1 MESLFERFQRWQGR
15 RIHKWHHYFP
25 IYERYLARHRG
36 RPVVLIEIG
45 LGQGGSLAFWRSYLG
60 PQARIIGVD
69 IDPACERF
77 RDDGFEIHIGSQ
89 SDPEFLLS
97 LMESVPTADI
107 VIDDGGHKAS
117 EQITSFE
124 TIYPRIAE
132 TGVYLVEDTQTSYW
146 DAWKDRTDGMT
157 FLTPEEKRTLNQII
171 GNAYCHIFAFVEEF
185 IVPQTLQEAQRDV
198 YGEEARLRA
207 LIRFAEDE
215 TKHQQMFRRS
225 MALFEKGFGIAC
237 GVIPGREEVAK
248 VVLGKSRL
256 CSLLL
261 TSMIEWFTQLHYVE
275 HVRSDEQLDGLFRD
289 LIKYHWIDEATH
301 AKLDSLLINEICGPL
316 SLAQREHAVE
326 ELLELGGA
334 VDGLLSQ
341 QADLDIESLQ
351 QATRRTLTEP
361 DRAEIR
367 TNIRRA
373 YRWTFLVS
381 GLRHPTFVKIVG
393 ELTEQGQRRLEAAA
407 EALSA

>member
-1 MESLFERFQRWQGR
+1 MLSHTYSYDECLHTSLKVAWKE
-15 RIHKWHHYFP
+15 
-25 IYERYLARHRG
+25 EDVLRG
-36 RPVVLIEIG
+36 RDFDYSKRFLPNRL
-45 LGQGGSLAFWRSYLG
+45 S
-60 PQARIIGVD
+60 GVD
-69 IDPACERF
+69 EIACLNQ
-77 RDDGFEIHIGSQ
+77 D
-89 SDPEFLLS
+89 
-97 LMESVPTADI
+97 
-107 VIDDGGHKAS
+107 
-117 EQITSFE
+117 
-124 TIYPRIAE
+124 
-132 TGVYLVEDTQTSYW
+132 
-146 DAWKDRTDGMT
+146 
-157 FLTPEEKRTLNQII
+157 EKRKLNQII

-198 YGEEARLRA
+198 YGEESRLRT

-225 MALFEKGFGIAC
+225 MALFEKGFGITC

-289 LIKYHWIDEATH
+289 LVKYHWLDEATH

-316 SLAQREHAVE
+316 SLAEREHAVE

-351 QATRRTLTEP
+351 RATNRTFTE
-361 DRAEIR
+361 RERVEIK
-367 TNIRRA
+367 TSIQRA

-393 ELTEQGQRRLEAAA
+393 ELTEQGPRRLEAVA
-407 EALSA
+407 EALAA